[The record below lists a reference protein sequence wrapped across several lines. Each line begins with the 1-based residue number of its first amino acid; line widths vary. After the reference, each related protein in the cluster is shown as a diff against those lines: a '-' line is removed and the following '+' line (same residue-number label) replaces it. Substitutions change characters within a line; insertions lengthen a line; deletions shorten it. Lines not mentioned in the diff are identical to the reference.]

1 MNIAI
6 ILIIVIITLL
16 GIGTIFFI
24 VKRAKCAITSDDKC
38 PDDTY
43 PFCSSDDATLTCEN
57 AYIACGSMP
66 ADFTVDKCSLRTCS
80 YDPSSTS
87 AYKWVCKPNARPDP
101 TPGPPSIVNPYNVT
115 PVTDKINEIKILP
128 GDFFYRVAKSV
139 DIVDAVTVT
148 TGEDDSG
155 INFNIKGGV
164 INKCYQITGTF
175 YTPSDGDIT
184 IQLINTQL
192 LNEGTACNPTDSNVI
207 TVPGNNIKTT
217 IILNFTLLVSVPA
230 IHLQFNKSNIYISDI
245 RIIPIT
251 LPCSRCSA

>member
-6 ILIIVIITLL
+6 ILIIVIIALL

-24 VKRAKCAITSDDKC
+24 VKRAKCAITSDNKC

-43 PFCSSDDATLTCEN
+43 PFCSSNDATLTCEN

-66 ADFTVDKCSLRTCS
+66 EDFTVDKCSLRTCS

-87 AYKWVCKPNARPDP
+87 AYKWVCKPNAIP
-101 TPGPPSIVNPYNVT
+101 TINPKKLNPYNVT
-115 PVTDKINEIKILP
+115 PVTDKTNEIKILLK
-128 GDFFYRVAKSV
+128 DFFYVGAKSV
-139 DIVDAVTVT
+139 DKVDEVTVT
-148 TGEDDSG
+148 TGEDNSG
-155 INFNIKGGV
+155 INFNITGGV

-175 YTPSDGDIT
+175 YTPSDGDII

-192 LNEGTACNPTDSNVI
+192 LTDETVCNPTDSDVI

-217 IILNFTLLVSVPA
+217 IILNFTLITVLPF
-230 IHLQFNKSNIYISDI
+230 IHLEFNKSNIYISDI
-245 RIIPIT
+245 RINPVT
-251 LPCSRCSA
+251 LPCSKCST

>member
-6 ILIIVIITLL
+6 ILIIVIIALL

-24 VKRAKCAITSDDKC
+24 VRRGKCAITSDNKC
-38 PDDTY
+38 PNDTY

-66 ADFTVDKCSLRTCS
+66 SDFTADKCSLITCS

-87 AYKWVCKPNARPDP
+87 AYKWVCKPSAIP
-101 TPGPPSIVNPYNVT
+101 TINPKKLNPYNVT
-115 PVTDKINEIKILP
+115 PVTDTTNEIKILP
-128 GDFFYRVAKSV
+128 SDFFYRVAKSV
-139 DIVDAVTVT
+139 DIVDSVTVT

-217 IILNFTLLVSVPA
+217 IILNFTLISAVPA

-245 RIIPIT
+245 SINPIT
-251 LPCSRCSA
+251 LPCTMCSK